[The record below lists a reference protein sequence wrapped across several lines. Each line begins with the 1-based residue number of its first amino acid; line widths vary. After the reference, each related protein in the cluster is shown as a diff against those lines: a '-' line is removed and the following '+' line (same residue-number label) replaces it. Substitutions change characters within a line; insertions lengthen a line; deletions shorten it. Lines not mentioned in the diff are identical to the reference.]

1 MLRRIILVEPALSNV
16 RSILEDE
23 GFRTL
28 ELSPGTMV
36 RGDAIVLT
44 GLDNNIMNIQDI
56 ETDVPV
62 INASG
67 KTPAEIVEEIY
78 NYIMP
83 EGEEED
89 IYFEYTL
96 PDEDIMNTSDNRD
109 IYGVPSQDGVNREEF
124 E

>member
-1 MLRRIILVEPALSNV
+1 MLRRTILVEPSLSNV
-16 RSILEDE
+16 KSILEAE

-36 RGDAIVLT
+36 RGDAIVIT
-44 GLDNNIMNIQDI
+44 GLDSNIMNIQDI

-83 EGEEED
+83 DGEEED

-96 PDEDIMNTSDNRD
+96 PDEDVMNTSDQRD
-109 IYGVPSQDGVNREEF
+109 IYGVPGQDTVNREDF
-124 E
+124 

>member
-1 MLRRIILVEPALSNV
+1 VLRRTILVEPSLSNV
-16 RSILEDE
+16 KSILEAE

-36 RGDAIVLT
+36 RGDAIVIT
-44 GLDNNIMNIQDI
+44 GLDSNIMNIQDI

-83 EGEEED
+83 DGEEED

-96 PDEDIMNTSDNRD
+96 PDEDVMNTSDQRD
-109 IYGVPSQDGVNREEF
+109 IYGVPGQDTVNREDF
-124 E
+124 